1 MNSYTLS
8 AIPDHVERELKR
20 RALEERKDVNAV
32 ILESLE
38 RGLGLRS
45 DLHTDLD
52 FLIGSWENDPSFDE
66 AVATFETVDE
76 ELWR

>member
-8 AIPDHVERELKR
+8 AIPDHVERELRR
-20 RALEERKDVNAV
+20 RALEERKDVNSV

-38 RGLGLRS
+38 RGLGLRN
-45 DLHTDLD
+45 DVHTDLD
-52 FLIGSWENDPSFDE
+52 FLIGSWQGDPAFDE

>member
-1 MNSYTLS
+1 MSAYT
-8 AIPDHVERELKR
+8 IPAVPEHVERELRR
-20 RALEERKDVNAV
+20 RALDERKDVNAV

-45 DLHTDLD
+45 DVHTDLD
-52 FLIGSWENDPSFDE
+52 FLIGSWENDPAFDE
-66 AVATFETVDE
+66 AVETFERVDE